1 MYQYYKAWQYST
13 PPHWIQT
20 AITPVTAGTLKAGP
34 NYEVRPRILPDY
46 YLVWLTAG
54 HGRLQSGEQNI
65 PVKGGDL
72 YLLFPNSVHAY
83 QTDPYDLLEM
93 FWIGFSGV
101 SAKKMVESTGL
112 TPECPVISAFENAGL
127 MSALHLLS
135 QIPQE
140 DSLGSYLDACGKL
153 LSVFSHILKVPSAH
167 DASSDQKHF
176 SALATI
182 AHNYINTHYPED
194 ISVAGISKQLGV
206 SRVTLA
212 NLFRAELG
220 QSPAEYIQY
229 VRMKHAVSLLSHT
242 DLPIAQI
249 SRKVGYDDPL
259 YFSRVFAKNYG
270 VPPTRFRSLCQA
282 ANTQP
287 F

>member
-1 MYQYYKAWQYST
+1 MYQYYKAWQYSP

-34 NYEVRPRILPDY
+34 SYEVRPRILPDY

-54 HGRLQSGEQNI
+54 RGMLQSGEQNI

-83 QTDPYDLLEM
+83 QTDPSDLLEM

-112 TPECPVISAFENAGL
+112 TPACPVFSDSENPDLVG
-127 MSALHLLS
+127 ALHLLS

-140 DSLGSYLDACGKL
+140 DNLNSYLDACGKL
-153 LSVFSHILKVPSAH
+153 LSVFSHILKAPSVK
-167 DASSDQKHF
+167 DSGTEEKHF

-182 AHNYINTHYPED
+182 AHNYINTHYPES
-194 ISVAGISKQLGV
+194 ISVSGISKQLGV
-206 SRVTLA
+206 SRVTLT
-212 NLFRAELG
+212 NLFHNELG

-242 DLPIAQI
+242 ELPIAQI
-249 SRKVGYDDPL
+249 ARKVGYEDPL
-259 YFSRVFAKNYG
+259 YFSRVFVKNYG
-270 VPPTRFRSLCQA
+270 VPPTRFRALCQA